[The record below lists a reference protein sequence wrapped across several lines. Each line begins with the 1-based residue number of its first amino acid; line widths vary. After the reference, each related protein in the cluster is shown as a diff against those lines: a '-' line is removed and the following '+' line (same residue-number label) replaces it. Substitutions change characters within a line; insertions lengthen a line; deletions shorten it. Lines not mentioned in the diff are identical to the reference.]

1 MRHAKSTSYSFEEL
15 DGGFGFL
22 ILNRYSLDPFGKLV
36 DCDQ

>member
-22 ILNRYSLDPFGKLV
+22 ISNRYNFDPFGKLV